1 MSGPQHAEKKTG
13 PERGGASSSAP
24 KEALREE
31 GPEKTAEE
39 SAEKSEKQRQD
50 ELLDKALM
58 ESFPGSDP
66 VALTE
71 PTKPEPEAPKKKAS

>member
-1 MSGPQHAEKKTG
+1 MSGPQHAEKKSG

-24 KEALREE
+24 KEALRKK
-31 GPEKTAEE
+31 GPEKT
-39 SAEKSEKQRQD
+39 AEKSEKQRQD